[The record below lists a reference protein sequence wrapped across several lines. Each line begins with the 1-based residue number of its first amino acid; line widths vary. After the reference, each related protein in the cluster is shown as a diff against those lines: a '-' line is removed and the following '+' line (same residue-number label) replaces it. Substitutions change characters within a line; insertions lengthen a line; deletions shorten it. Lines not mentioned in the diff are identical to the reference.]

1 MPINL
6 KKRIIRQVSNYAILF
21 PISLSAIIT
30 LIVVAIIINEASLSR
45 SVLGSV
51 EHEIIDKNQSIN
63 SQTQEVI
70 ENYRR
75 DIRFLHATPPIKGLA
90 RASNNKGVDPLENTT
105 YAQWKTRLEIIFAA
119 FLKNNPDYE
128 QLRIIST
135 NKKGQELVRVDRVQ
149 GAVEVIDLN
158 RLQNKGAQDYFTASS
173 NLSDGE
179 MYLSEISLNR
189 EYGKIEFPY
198 RPMLRL
204 SMPIFDENQNR
215 FGFIIINVNA
225 NNLISIISNSI
236 NSPFEIA
243 LTDSN
248 GYFLLHP
255 NKNFTFGK
263 DLGSD
268 ISINNNYTFNP
279 VANSSL
285 SLIKP
290 KSIAQTSYYTARK
303 QITLALGEKQNFLS
317 SHVLAPVE
325 YIKNIEMERRT
336 KLYTFLLILVI
347 VLTIILAFFNRSLR
361 KSQELANAR
370 AQSEAIITGSSDAVI
385 GITNNGVVSSWNNAA
400 TLMFK
405 LGELEAIGKPIND
418 LKIIDQL
425 NFNEIIEKFTDGT
438 RQFKQDASISNGST
452 KRYFSL
458 SLSAIID
465 QFGMF
470 IGIAIIARDVTKERT
485 IENEI
490 IEVNHELENKVA
502 IRTKELKQASEVKSA
517 FISNISHE
525 MRTPLNGIVGT
536 LNLIKKEPLSETQK
550 NYLEMT
556 EVSVSALSVLI
567 NDILDLSKI
576 EAGKLE
582 LNFKEFNLIK
592 LIESV
597 CGSMAVKAQEKG
609 LEFVLDVVNLKCKT
623 ITTDPHRFSQILTNL
638 VNNAI
643 KFTET
648 GFIKVTA
655 YCEQTSNDT
664 VTVHVKVTDSG
675 VGIAQENQNKLFTA
689 FSQEDKSVASKFGG
703 TGLGLSIC
711 RQLCSLLG
719 GEISFESEKS
729 LGSSFH
735 IKLTLSNDDT
745 THYSFAPRLKNK
757 SFAIVTKNNELAD
770 SINNLIAAFS
780 GNSFSAEQLQQSLVS
795 DDIKNVSLPDFILI
809 EQDDTLLKR
818 LDEMWPTIANHHALK
833 VILLANRGYPQ
844 IKTRHVQA
852 SLLSKPI
859 LISEFLKTVADER
872 SLEDKISA
880 GSSNININK
889 RRESDS
895 VKTDNSDFKGAHV
908 LIVDDN
914 EINIEVAAG
923 ILSCLSLEID
933 TASNGQQAVEKLVNS
948 VANNHQYHCVFMDCQ
963 MPILNGYDAAKQIR
977 AGEAAPQNSDIP
989 IVAMTANAM
998 MGERQKC
1005 LDAGMSDYITKPIS
1019 AEVLVAT
1026 ATKWLSSTFI
1036 KEAPLENNQLNEI
1049 NKPISDTL
1057 DSQSLPDWDKDNA
1070 LSRLLNN
1077 EELLIKV
1084 CELYLQST
1092 PIKLEELKDAINN
1105 NNLSQISKLSHSLK
1119 GSSGDVGA
1127 ANLHRLFDELEVM
1140 ASENAMGSMKNK
1152 LELILTS
1159 YKKLESTINSY
1170 LEIQP
1175 SS

>member
-6 KKRIIRQVSNYAILF
+6 KKRIIRQVSNYTLLF

-30 LIVVAIIINEASLSR
+30 LIVLAIIINEASLSR

-51 EHEIIDKNQSIN
+51 ELEIIDKNQSIN

-158 RLQNKGAQDYFTASS
+158 RLQNKGAQEYFTASS

-225 NNLISIISNSI
+225 NNLLTLLKNSI
-236 NSPFEIA
+236 NTPFQLA

-248 GYFLLHP
+248 GYFLSHP
-255 NKNFTFGK
+255 NKDFTFGK

-325 YIKNIEMERRT
+325 HIKNIEMERRT
-336 KLYTFLLILVI
+336 KLYAFLLILVI

-385 GITNNGVVSSWNNAA
+385 GITNNGIVSSWNNAA

-490 IEVNHELENKVA
+490 IKVNHELENKVA

-576 EAGKLE
+576 EA
-582 LNFKEFNLIK
+582 
-592 LIESV
+592 
-597 CGSMAVKAQEKG
+597 
-609 LEFVLDVVNLKCKT
+609 VNR
-623 ITTDPHRFSQILTNL
+623 P
-638 VNNAI
+638 V
-643 KFTET
+643 
-648 GFIKVTA
+648 
-655 YCEQTSNDT
+655 
-664 VTVHVKVTDSG
+664 
-675 VGIAQENQNKLFTA
+675 
-689 FSQEDKSVASKFGG
+689 
-703 TGLGLSIC
+703 
-711 RQLCSLLG
+711 
-719 GEISFESEKS
+719 
-729 LGSSFH
+729 
-735 IKLTLSNDDT
+735 
-745 THYSFAPRLKNK
+745 FAR
-757 SFAIVTKNNELAD
+757 D
-770 SINNLIAAFS
+770 SI
-780 GNSFSAEQLQQSLVS
+780 
-795 DDIKNVSLPDFILI
+795 
-809 EQDDTLLKR
+809 T
-818 LDEMWPTIANHHALK
+818 
-833 VILLANRGYPQ
+833 
-844 IKTRHVQA
+844 
-852 SLLSKPI
+852 
-859 LISEFLKTVADER
+859 
-872 SLEDKISA
+872 
-880 GSSNININK
+880 
-889 RRESDS
+889 
-895 VKTDNSDFKGAHV
+895 
-908 LIVDDN
+908 
-914 EINIEVAAG
+914 
-923 ILSCLSLEID
+923 
-933 TASNGQQAVEKLVNS
+933 
-948 VANNHQYHCVFMDCQ
+948 
-963 MPILNGYDAAKQIR
+963 
-977 AGEAAPQNSDIP
+977 
-989 IVAMTANAM
+989 
-998 MGERQKC
+998 
-1005 LDAGMSDYITKPIS
+1005 
-1019 AEVLVAT
+1019 
-1026 ATKWLSSTFI
+1026 
-1036 KEAPLENNQLNEI
+1036 
-1049 NKPISDTL
+1049 
-1057 DSQSLPDWDKDNA
+1057 
-1070 LSRLLNN
+1070 
-1077 EELLIKV
+1077 
-1084 CELYLQST
+1084 
-1092 PIKLEELKDAINN
+1092 
-1105 NNLSQISKLSHSLK
+1105 
-1119 GSSGDVGA
+1119 
-1127 ANLHRLFDELEVM
+1127 
-1140 ASENAMGSMKNK
+1140 
-1152 LELILTS
+1152 
-1159 YKKLESTINSY
+1159 
-1170 LEIQP
+1170 
-1175 SS
+1175 

>member
-6 KKRIIRQVSNYAILF
+6 KKRIIRQVSNYTLLF

-30 LIVVAIIINEASLSR
+30 LIVLAIIINEASLSR

-51 EHEIIDKNQSIN
+51 ELEIIDKNQSIN

-158 RLQNKGAQDYFTASS
+158 RLQNKGAQEYFTASS

-225 NNLISIISNSI
+225 NDLLTLLKNSI
-236 NSPFEIA
+236 NTPFKLA

-248 GYFLLHP
+248 GYFLSHP
-255 NKNFTFGK
+255 NKDFTFGK

-290 KSIAQTSYYTARK
+290 KNNAQTSYYTASK
-303 QITLALGEKQNFLS
+303 KITLALGEKQNFLS

-325 YIKNIEMERRT
+325 HIKNIEMERRT
-336 KLYTFLLILVI
+336 KLYAFLLILVI

-385 GITNNGVVSSWNNAA
+385 GITNNGIVSSWNNAA

-438 RQFKQDASISNGST
+438 RQFKQDASISNSST

-490 IEVNHELENKVA
+490 IKVNHELENKVA

-623 ITTDPHRFSQILTNL
+623 IKTDPHRFSQILTNL

-675 VGIAQENQNKLFTA
+675 VGIAQENQSKLFTA

-745 THYSFAPRLKNK
+745 THYSFTPRLKNK
-757 SFAIVTKNNELAD
+757 SFAIVTKNNELTD

-780 GNSFSAEQLQQSLVS
+780 GNRFSPEQLQQSLVS
-795 DDIKNVSLPDFILI
+795 DDIKNVPLPDFILI
-809 EQDDTLLKR
+809 EQDDILLKR
-818 LDEMWPTIANHHALK
+818 LDEMWPSIANHHALK

-844 IKTRHVQA
+844 IKTRHVQT

-914 EINIEVAAG
+914 DINIEVAAG

-977 AGEAAPQNSDIP
+977 AGEAAPQNIDIP

-998 MGERQKC
+998 MGEKEKC
-1005 LDAGMSDYITKPIS
+1005 LGAGMSDYITKPIS
-1019 AEVLVAT
+1019 ADILVAT
-1026 ATKWLSSTFI
+1026 ATKWLSSTFKPEPVVNDANI
-1036 KEAPLENNQLNEI
+1036 NNANNDLTD
-1049 NKPISDTL
+1049 KPTIMHE
-1057 DSQSLPDWDKDNA
+1057 WDKVSA

-1077 EELLIKV
+1077 QELLAKV
-1084 CELYLQST
+1084 CTLFLQST
-1092 PIKLEELKDAINN
+1092 PSKLEELKIAINN
-1105 NNLSQISKLSHSLK
+1105 NDLSTVAKLSHSLK

-1127 ANLHRLFDELEVM
+1127 TSLHQQFSELEII
-1140 ASENAMGSMKNK
+1140 ALKNTGTTATMQDK
-1152 LELILTS
+1152 FALILTS
-1159 YKKLESTINSY
+1159 YKQLDLVLKQY
-1170 LEIQP
+1170 LELQVT
-1175 SS
+1175 S

>member
-6 KKRIIRQVSNYAILF
+6 KKRIIRQVSNYTLLF

-51 EHEIIDKNQSIN
+51 ELEIIDKNQSIN

-158 RLQNKGAQDYFTASS
+158 RLQNKGAQEYFTASS

-225 NNLISIISNSI
+225 NNLLTLLKNSI
-236 NSPFEIA
+236 NTPFQLA

-248 GYFLLHP
+248 GYFLSHP
-255 NKNFTFGK
+255 NKDFTFGK
-263 DLGSD
+263 DLNSD

-279 VANSSL
+279 VADSSL

-290 KSIAQTSYYTARK
+290 KSNAQTSYYTARK
-303 QITLALGEKQNFLS
+303 KITLALGEKQNFLS

-325 YIKNIEMERRT
+325 HIKNIEMERRT
-336 KLYTFLLILVI
+336 KLYAFLLILVV

-385 GITNNGVVSSWNNAA
+385 GITNNGIVSSWNNAA
-400 TLMFK
+400 ALMFK
-405 LGELEAIGKPIND
+405 LGELEAIGKSIND

-438 RQFKQDASISNGST
+438 RQFKQNASISNGST

-485 IENEI
+485 IENKI
-490 IEVNHELENKVA
+490 IKVNHELENKVA

-623 ITTDPHRFSQILTNL
+623 IKTDPHRFSQILTNL

-655 YCEQTSNDT
+655 YCEQTSNDN
-664 VTVHVKVTDSG
+664 VTVHVNVTDSG
-675 VGIAQENQNKLFTA
+675 VGIAQENQSKLFTA

-711 RQLCSLLG
+711 RQLCNLLG

-735 IKLTLSNDDT
+735 IKLTLSNADT
-745 THYSFAPRLKNK
+745 THYSFTPRLKNK

-780 GNSFSAEQLQQSLVS
+780 GNSFSSEQLQQSLLS
-795 DDIKNVSLPDFILI
+795 DDIENVSLPDFILI

-818 LDEMWPTIANHHALK
+818 LDEMWSSIANHHAIK

-844 IKTRHVQA
+844 IKTRHMQA

-872 SLEDKISA
+872 SIENKISEN
-880 GSSNININK
+880 SINK

-914 EINIEVAAG
+914 DINIEVAAG

-933 TASNGQQAVEKLVNS
+933 TASNGQQAIEKLVNS

-963 MPILNGYDAAKQIR
+963 MPILNGYDAAKKIR
-977 AGEAAPQNSDIP
+977 AGEATPQNINIP

-1026 ATKWLSSTFI
+1026 ATKWLSSTFM
-1036 KEAPLENNQLNEI
+1036 KEALLENNQLNEF
-1049 NKPISDTL
+1049 NKPTPDTL

-1077 EELLIKV
+1077 ENLLIKV

-1092 PIKLEELKDAINN
+1092 PVKLEELEDAINN

-1127 ANLHRLFDELEVM
+1127 ANLHKLFDELEVM

-1152 LELILTS
+1152 LELIQTS

>member
-6 KKRIIRQVSNYAILF
+6 KKRIIRQVSNYTLLF

-51 EHEIIDKNQSIN
+51 ELEIIDKNQSIN

-90 RASNNKGVDPLENTT
+90 RASNHKGVDPLENTT

-158 RLQNKGAQDYFTASS
+158 RLQNKGAQEYFTASS

-225 NNLISIISNSI
+225 NNLLTLLKNSI
-236 NSPFEIA
+236 NTPFQLA

-248 GYFLLHP
+248 GYFLSHP
-255 NKNFTFGK
+255 NKDFTFGK
-263 DLGSD
+263 DLNSD

-279 VANSSL
+279 VADSSL

-290 KSIAQTSYYTARK
+290 KSNAQTSYYTARK
-303 QITLALGEKQNFLS
+303 KITLALGEKQNFLS

-325 YIKNIEMERRT
+325 HIKNIEMERRT
-336 KLYTFLLILVI
+336 KLYAFLLILVV

-385 GITNNGVVSSWNNAA
+385 GITNNGIVSSWNNAA
-400 TLMFK
+400 ALMFK
-405 LGELEAIGKPIND
+405 LGELEAIGKSIND

-438 RQFKQDASISNGST
+438 RQFKQNASISNGST

-490 IEVNHELENKVA
+490 IKVNHELENKVA

-623 ITTDPHRFSQILTNL
+623 IKTDPHRFSQILTNL

-655 YCEQTSNDT
+655 YCEQTSNDN
-664 VTVHVKVTDSG
+664 VTVHVNVTDSG
-675 VGIAQENQNKLFTA
+675 VGIAQENQSKLFTA

-711 RQLCSLLG
+711 RQLCNLLG

-735 IKLTLSNDDT
+735 IKLTLSNADT
-745 THYSFAPRLKNK
+745 THYSFTPRLKNK

-780 GNSFSAEQLQQSLVS
+780 GNSFSSEQLQQSLLS
-795 DDIKNVSLPDFILI
+795 DDIENVSLPDFILI

-818 LDEMWPTIANHHALK
+818 LDEMWSSIANHHAIK

-844 IKTRHVQA
+844 IKTRHMQA

-872 SLEDKISA
+872 SIENKISEN
-880 GSSNININK
+880 SINK

-914 EINIEVAAG
+914 DINIEVAAG

-963 MPILNGYDAAKQIR
+963 MPILNGYDAAKKIR
-977 AGEAAPQNSDIP
+977 AGEATPQNINIP

-1026 ATKWLSSTFI
+1026 ATKWLSSTFM
-1036 KEAPLENNQLNEI
+1036 KEALLENNQLNEF
-1049 NKPISDTL
+1049 NKPTPDTL

-1077 EELLIKV
+1077 ENLLIKV

-1092 PIKLEELKDAINN
+1092 PVKLEELEDAINN
-1105 NNLSQISKLSHSLK
+1105 NNLSQISKLSHGLK

-1127 ANLHRLFDELEVM
+1127 ANLHKLFDELEVM

-1152 LELILTS
+1152 LELIQTS

>member
-6 KKRIIRQVSNYAILF
+6 KKRIIRQVSNYTLLF

-51 EHEIIDKNQSIN
+51 ELEIIDKNQSIN

-158 RLQNKGAQDYFTASS
+158 RLQNKGAQEYFTASS

-225 NNLISIISNSI
+225 NNLLTLLKNSI
-236 NSPFEIA
+236 NTPFQLA

-248 GYFLLHP
+248 GYFLSHP
-255 NKNFTFGK
+255 NKDFTFGK
-263 DLGSD
+263 DLNSD

-279 VANSSL
+279 VADSSL

-290 KSIAQTSYYTARK
+290 KSNAQTSYYTARK
-303 QITLALGEKQNFLS
+303 KITLALGEKQNFLS

-325 YIKNIEMERRT
+325 HIKNIEMERRT
-336 KLYTFLLILVI
+336 KLYAFLLILVV

-385 GITNNGVVSSWNNAA
+385 GITNNGIVSSWNNAA
-400 TLMFK
+400 ALMFK
-405 LGELEAIGKPIND
+405 LGELEAIGKSIND

-438 RQFKQDASISNGST
+438 RQFKQNASISNGST

-490 IEVNHELENKVA
+490 IKVNHELENKVA

-623 ITTDPHRFSQILTNL
+623 IKTDPHRFSQILTNL

-655 YCEQTSNDT
+655 YCEQTSNDN
-664 VTVHVKVTDSG
+664 VTVHVNVTDSG
-675 VGIAQENQNKLFTA
+675 VGIAQENQSKLFTA

-711 RQLCSLLG
+711 RQLCNLLG

-735 IKLTLSNDDT
+735 IKLTLSNADT
-745 THYSFAPRLKNK
+745 THYSFTPRLKNK

-780 GNSFSAEQLQQSLVS
+780 GNSFSSEQLQQSLLS
-795 DDIKNVSLPDFILI
+795 DDIENVSLPDFILI

-818 LDEMWPTIANHHALK
+818 LDEMWSSIANHHAIK

-844 IKTRHVQA
+844 IKTRHMQA

-872 SLEDKISA
+872 SIENKISEN
-880 GSSNININK
+880 SINK

-914 EINIEVAAG
+914 DINIEVAAG

-933 TASNGQQAVEKLVNS
+933 TASNGQQAIEKLVNS

-963 MPILNGYDAAKQIR
+963 MPILNGYDAAKKIR
-977 AGEAAPQNSDIP
+977 AGEATPQNINIP

-1026 ATKWLSSTFI
+1026 ATKWLSSTFM
-1036 KEAPLENNQLNEI
+1036 KEALLENNQLNEF
-1049 NKPISDTL
+1049 NKPTPDTL

-1077 EELLIKV
+1077 ENLLIKV

-1092 PIKLEELKDAINN
+1092 PVKLEELEDAINN

-1127 ANLHRLFDELEVM
+1127 ANLHKLFDELEVM

-1152 LELILTS
+1152 LELIQTS